1 MLQEVLVEEKYCPTH
16 CVAMGTEDWAGN
28 VLFSDPSPLSST
40 HTINWDGTIV
50 IGDNDIGRL
59 NSHMEIDQLQII
71 DNNAIRPE
79 RELIEEEISHPSGQ
93 NIENVLDV
101 EFQREDA
108 ASEMKFVDFNTLIG
122 KVCIFDDIL
131 NTCWIYGSYVFIIL
145 NFLLSRLWSYLKT
158 RMWKN
163 IVRKMKMK
171 TERTHVVHA
180 VSNMALMNSGFSVT
194 FVRGGSM
201 GNV

>member
-1 MLQEVLVEEKYCPTH
+1 
-16 CVAMGTEDWAGN
+16 VAMGTEDWAGN

-59 NSHMEIDQLQII
+59 NSHMEIEQFQILE
-71 DNNAIRPE
+71 NNAIRPE
-79 RELIEEEISHPSGQ
+79 RKIIEEEISHPYGP
-93 NIENVLDV
+93 NIENVLDI
-101 EFQREDA
+101 EYQREDG
-108 ASEMKFVDFNTLIG
+108 ASEMQFVDFNTLIG
-122 KVCIFDDIL
+122 KVCIFSDIL
-131 NTCWIYGSYVFIIL
+131 DTCWIYGSYVFIIL

-163 IVRKMKMK
+163 FVRQMKMN
-171 TERTHVVHA
+171 TERTHAVLA